1 MHPLIYLIILYHNPH
16 KNARN
21 YSYGSKD
28 HGYIELGKSIYT
40 LYFALLELYDIAG
53 GTTKVFLLHVDI
65 HKYLHELLEYL
76 YAGR

>member
-1 MHPLIYLIILYHNPH
+1 MQEIIPTGVKIMDILNW
-16 KNARN
+16 KKVN
-21 YSYGSKD
+21 
-28 HGYIELGKSIYT
+28 T

-53 GTTKVFLLHVDI
+53 GTTKAFLIHVDI